1 MGTLSA
7 FNTVPIQ
14 ARQACDICH
23 KSRKFF
29 CYTCHV
35 PLPATRGVI
44 PRVQL
49 PVRIDIVKHPG
60 EVEGKSTAVHARLV
74 APEQVTIH
82 IYPDI
87 PDYTQV
93 TRFMPILR
101 WDTHT
106 NCAQEKA
113 LLVFPGPRSKHL
125 DQYQRHLAT
134 EPTPGQAAPPFPYNK
149 IVFIDSTWNQCH
161 KICQDYRIQ
170 SLPQVWRQQQKNSTT
185 III

>member
-44 PRVQL
+44 PRLQL

-93 TRFMPILR
+93 ARSMPTAYTEVPIRTVFRRRRCSCFRARGANILTSTSST
-101 WDTHT
+101 WT
-106 NCAQEKA
+106 
-113 LLVFPGPRSKHL
+113 LHL
-125 DQYQRHLAT
+125 HLARLHLPS
-134 EPTPGQAAPPFPYNK
+134 PTTK
-149 IVFIDSTWNQCH
+149 
-161 KICQDYRIQ
+161 
-170 SLPQVWRQQQKNSTT
+170 
-185 III
+185 

>member
-101 WDTHT
+101 WIPIRTVLRRRRCSCSRVQGANTWTSTSGTWPLNLH
-106 NCAQEKA
+106 
-113 LLVFPGPRSKHL
+113 LVRL
-125 DQYQRHLAT
+125 RHPS
-134 EPTPGQAAPPFPYNK
+134 PTTK
-149 IVFIDSTWNQCH
+149 
-161 KICQDYRIQ
+161 
-170 SLPQVWRQQQKNSTT
+170 
-185 III
+185 

>member
-101 WDTHT
+101 YPYELCSGEGAARVPGSKEQT
-106 NCAQEKA
+106 
-113 LLVFPGPRSKHL
+113 PGPV
-125 DQYQRHLAT
+125 
-134 EPTPGQAAPPFPYNK
+134 PAAPG
-149 IVFIDSTWNQCH
+149 H
-161 KICQDYRIQ
+161 
-170 SLPQVWRQQQKNSTT
+170 
-185 III
+185 